1 MDPFCTTEIIF
12 AKKHE
17 AEEILLS
24 IQAKHLVLLLSKTA
38 AARWN
43 LEEFVSSLATRF
55 DSCIWIKTIPAN
67 PTQED
72 ILQTLKLI
80 GDMDVDKIIAIGGGS
95 AIDLAKAVSAFYD
108 PKKNSSYTLEDITT
122 GIKNKSYSGDSF
134 IDIIALPSTAGTGS
148 EITQWATI
156 WDEHKH
162 GKYSIDAPEL
172 KPKLALI
179 VPELT
184 MTLSPLLTLSTGL
197 DAMSH
202 AVEAYWSK
210 HTTPIVQEIAYRAI
224 ELVLVNLKYVLASPL
239 EYSFR
244 ENMCR
249 ASVLAGIAFS
259 KTRTTACHSI
269 SYPMTQLYNVP
280 HGIAVALTLNAV
292 ASLNRGHFAHDDELF
307 LLFERFGGLS
317 KWIDSVSKGIISL
330 RLESFEIEEDD
341 IRVIAD
347 HAFTGGRMDNNP
359 VNLTRD
365 DVQTIL
371 HRILR

>member
-1 MDPFCTTEIIF
+1 
-12 AKKHE
+12 
-17 AEEILLS
+17 
-24 IQAKHLVLLLSKTA
+24 
-38 AARWN
+38 
-43 LEEFVSSLATRF
+43 
-55 DSCIWIKTIPAN
+55 
-67 PTQED
+67 
-72 ILQTLKLI
+72 
-80 GDMDVDKIIAIGGGS
+80 
-95 AIDLAKAVSAFYD
+95 
-108 PKKNSSYTLEDITT
+108 
-122 GIKNKSYSGDSF
+122 
-134 IDIIALPSTAGTGS
+134 
-148 EITQWATI
+148 
-156 WDEHKH
+156 
-162 GKYSIDAPEL
+162 
-172 KPKLALI
+172 
-179 VPELT
+179 

-224 ELVLVNLKYVLASPL
+224 ELVLINLKSVLTSPL

-269 SYPMTQLYNVP
+269 SYPMTQLYNIP
-280 HGIAVALTLNAV
+280 HGIAVTLTLNAV

-341 IRVIAD
+341 IRVISD

-365 DVQTIL
+365 KVQLIL
-371 HRILR
+371 HSIQK

>member
-12 AKKHE
+12 ATKLE
-17 AEEILLS
+17 AEELLLS
-24 IQAKHLVLLLSKTA
+24 IQAKNLVLLLSKSA

-43 LEEFVSSLATRF
+43 LEEFVSSLTKRF

-67 PTQED
+67 PTQKD
-72 ILQTLKLI
+72 IIQTLQLI
-80 GDMDVDKIIAIGGGS
+80 GDTAVDTIIAIGGGS

-108 PKKNSSYTLEDITT
+108 PQKNNSYTLEDITT
-122 GIKNKSYSGDSF
+122 GIKNKSYSEGPF
-134 IDIIALPSTAGTGS
+134 IDILALPSTAGTGS
-148 EITQWATI
+148 EMTQWATI
-156 WDEHKH
+156 WDEDKH
-162 GKYSIDAPEL
+162 GKFSIDAPEL

-197 DAMSH
+197 DALSH

-224 ELVLVNLKYVLASPL
+224 ELVLENLRPVLASPL
-239 EYSFR
+239 EYSLR

-269 SYPMTQLYNVP
+269 SYPMTQLYDVP

-292 ASLNRGHFAHDDELF
+292 ASLNRGHFAHDEDLF
-307 LLFERFGGLS
+307 ALFERYGGLS
-317 KWIDSVSKGIISL
+317 QWIDSVSKGIISL
-330 RLESFEIEEDD
+330 RLGSFGIGEDD
-341 IRVIAD
+341 IRIIAD
-347 HAFTGGRMDNNP
+347 HAFTGGRMGNNP

-365 DVQTIL
+365 DVCVIL
-371 HRILR
+371 HDILS

>member
-156 WDEHKH
+156 WDDQKH

-269 SYPMTQLYNVP
+269 SYPMTQLYNIP

-317 KWIDSVSKGIISL
+317 NWIDSVSKGIISL

-365 DVQTIL
+365 QVQLIL
-371 HRILR
+371 HSIQK